1 MKLSWNNVA
10 KAFTLMMMLHC
21 QEVVAQISR
30 EQLVQRSAQSAE
42 ALGRFLD
49 SSLDEED
56 RISAGQQIAASPE
69 TAEKLLEFAA
79 DEMAPESLRGMAI
92 ILSGRSRPAEASAI
106 CEQLLKSK
114 SGSPELRS
122 TCVHYL
128 SQQLEFGTSDVKSNL
143 LELVRNALS
152 EQEAPAVRMAALSY
166 LSQRGDDKAVQVLRR
181 AIVSPEGALL
191 DQSQA
196 IGYASSTPDLYVEQF
211 AQVFENGNAK
221 AKSEVISSLASY
233 PEFQPKILKLLENA
247 NDNTPFEVRN
257 AAATSLSHYFPE
269 SIGAILRIAADKNEN
284 EALRTTCLAQLGVAR
299 SKYGDRFEE
308 VSPVS
313 SDQISNELNILMRAS
328 PTKGMNDAIEAYL
341 NQ

>member
-1 MKLSWNNVA
+1 MKLSRNIA
-10 KAFTLMMMLHC
+10 SKAFTLMILLCC
-21 QEVVAQISR
+21 QEVEAQISR
-30 EQLVQRSAQSAE
+30 DQLVQRAAQSAA

-49 SSLDEED
+49 SNLDEED

-69 TAEKLLEFAA
+69 AAEKLLGLAA
-79 DEMAPESLRGMAI
+79 DEMSPESLRGMAI
-92 ILSGRSRPAEASAI
+92 VISGRSRPAAASAI
-106 CEQLLKSK
+106 CEQLLQSK
-114 SGSPELRS
+114 SGGPELRS
-122 TCVHYL
+122 TCVLYL

-233 PEFQPKILKLLENA
+233 PEYQPRILRALENREA
-247 NDNTPFEVRN
+247 PFEVRM
-257 AAATSLSHYFPE
+257 AAATSLSQYLPD
-269 SIGAILRIAADKNEN
+269 SIGVILRIAADGKEN
-284 EALRTTCLAQLGVAR
+284 EALRTSCLAQLGVAR

-308 VSPVS
+308 LSPVS
-313 SDQISNELNILMRAS
+313 PEQISKQLNTLMHAQPS
-328 PTKGMNDAIEAYL
+328 KGMNDAIEAYL